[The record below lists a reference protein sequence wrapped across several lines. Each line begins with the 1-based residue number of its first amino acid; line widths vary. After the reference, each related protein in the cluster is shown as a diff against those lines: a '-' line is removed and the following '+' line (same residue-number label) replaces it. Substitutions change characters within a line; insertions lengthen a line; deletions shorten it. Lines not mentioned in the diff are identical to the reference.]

1 MINDKERTALSMLNL
16 NLKSMAKITP
26 IDVIKGI
33 SGKYGSG
40 SSDYF
45 ATNKSSNQIHL
56 AKYQNKPTGEPTASQ
71 RETIKKFTE
80 QAKQASAWLRSNHP
94 SAENGAKGTEAYQV
108 AQALK
113 RQLHLS
119 NVRQIVIKY
128 MDEEGNVKLPTS
140 PQPSPEGEGEQTG
153 GGVTPNPS
161 TGDDDNGGDSPEI

>member
-1 MINDKERTALSMLNL
+1 
-16 NLKSMAKITP
+16 MAKITP

-128 MDEEGNVKLPTS
+128 MDEEGNVKLPTVAS

-153 GGVTPNPS
+153 GGGGGGVTP
-161 TGDDDNGGDSPEI
+161 SPEPGSEEGPNL

>member
-1 MINDKERTALSMLNL
+1 
-16 NLKSMAKITP
+16 MAKITP

-128 MDEEGNVKLPTS
+128 MDEEGNVKFPTS

-153 GGVTPNPS
+153 GGGSTNPTPNPS
-161 TGDDDNGGDSPEI
+161 TGGEDNGGDSPEL

>member
-1 MINDKERTALSMLNL
+1 
-16 NLKSMAKITP
+16 MAKITP

-108 AQALK
+108 AQTLK

-128 MDEEGNVKLPTS
+128 MDEEGNVKLPTAH
-140 PQPSPEGEGEQTG
+140 PDLPGGEGEQTG
-153 GGVTPNPS
+153 GNGGGGVTPSPEP
-161 TGDDDNGGDSPEI
+161 GGDDNGGDSPEI

>member
-1 MINDKERTALSMLNL
+1 MLNL

>member
-1 MINDKERTALSMLNL
+1 MLNL

-56 AKYQNKPTGEPTASQ
+56 AKYQNKPTGEPTVSQ

-108 AQALK
+108 AQTLK

-128 MDEEGNVKLPTS
+128 MDEEGNVKLPTVAS
-140 PQPSPEGEGEQTG
+140 PQPSQGEGQTGGNGG
-153 GGVTPNPS
+153 GGVTPSPEP
-161 TGDDDNGGDSPEI
+161 GGDDNGGEEGPSL

>member
-1 MINDKERTALSMLNL
+1 
-16 NLKSMAKITP
+16 MAKITP

-94 SAENGAKGTEAYQV
+94 SAENGAKGTKAYQV

-140 PQPSPEGEGEQTG
+140 PQPSQETSPQPSPEGEGEQTG
-153 GGVTPNPS
+153 NGGSTNPTPNPS
-161 TGDDDNGGDSPEI
+161 TGGDDNGGEEGPSL

>member
-1 MINDKERTALSMLNL
+1 MLNL

-128 MDEEGNVKLPTS
+128 MDEEGNVKLPTAH
-140 PQPSPEGEGEQTG
+140 PDLPGGEGEQTG
-153 GGVTPNPS
+153 GNGGGGVTPSPEP
-161 TGDDDNGGDSPEI
+161 GGEDNGGEEGPNL

>member
-1 MINDKERTALSMLNL
+1 
-16 NLKSMAKITP
+16 MAKITP

-45 ATNKSSNQIHL
+45 ATNKSSNQIRL
-56 AKYQNKPTGEPTASQ
+56 AKYQHKPTGEPTASQ

-80 QAKQASAWLRSNHP
+80 QAKQASVWLRSNHP
-94 SAENGAKGTEAYQV
+94 SAENGAKGTPAYQL

-128 MDEEGNVKLPTS
+128 MDEEGKVELPAAS
-140 PQPSPEGEGEQTG
+140 PQPSPNGEGGQTG
-153 GGVTPNPS
+153 GGGNTNPDPNP
-161 TGDDDNGGDSPEI
+161 GGGGEDNGDKPNL

>member
-1 MINDKERTALSMLNL
+1 MLNL

-108 AQALK
+108 AQTLK

-128 MDEEGNVKLPTS
+128 MDEEGNVKFPTS

-153 GGVTPNPS
+153 GGGSTNPTPNPS
-161 TGDDDNGGDSPEI
+161 TGDDDNGGEEGPNL

>member
-1 MINDKERTALSMLNL
+1 MLNL

-113 RQLHLS
+113 CQLHLS

-140 PQPSPEGEGEQTG
+140 PQPSPEGEGGQTG

>member
-1 MINDKERTALSMLNL
+1 
-16 NLKSMAKITP
+16 MAKITP

-128 MDEEGNVKLPTS
+128 MDEEGNVKLPAAQQEAS
-140 PQPSPEGEGEQTG
+140 PQPSPKGEGEQTG
-153 GGVTPNPS
+153 GGGSTNPTPSPS
-161 TGDDDNGGDSPEI
+161 TGGDKPEL

>member
-1 MINDKERTALSMLNL
+1 MLNL

-128 MDEEGNVKLPTS
+128 MDEEGNVKLPTAQQEAH
-140 PQPSPEGEGEQTG
+140 PDLPGGEGEQTG
-153 GGVTPNPS
+153 GNGGGGVTP
-161 TGDDDNGGDSPEI
+161 SPEPGGEEGPNL